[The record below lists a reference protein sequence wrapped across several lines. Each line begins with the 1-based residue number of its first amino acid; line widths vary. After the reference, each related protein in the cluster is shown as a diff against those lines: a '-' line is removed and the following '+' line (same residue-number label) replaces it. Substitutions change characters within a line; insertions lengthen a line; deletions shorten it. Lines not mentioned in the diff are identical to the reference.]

1 MAAYESTAFLI
12 VIALLLA
19 GVSHLAAEQ
28 ITISKKFF
36 SNSALEKSLTEIYS
50 KAELLPP
57 GSQAHAKIFLPKNT
71 THATSETDGGW
82 TMKLTVGGTEYTKTS
97 SVKLTPVPSNLF
109 ETPGT
114 HRVLIRKESEKSAI
128 LLEMQ

>member
-28 ITISKKFF
+28 ITISKKFL

-71 THATSETDGGW
+71 THTTTEADGGW
-82 TMKLTVGGTEYTKTS
+82 TTKMTFDGTEYRKTS
-97 SVKLTPVPSNLF
+97 RVKLTPVPSNLF
-109 ETPGT
+109 ETPGI
-114 HRVLIRKESEKSAI
+114 HKILIRKESERSAV